1 MLWSDE
7 TGMEAAVL
15 LSYGVLLP
23 EATANAV
30 LWPNAI
36 LWPNGTLWPEST
48 LWSEAVLWPDSEF
61 AFSVG
66 ALGAPVPDP

>member
-1 MLWSDE
+1 
-7 TGMEAAVL
+7 
-15 LSYGVLLP
+15 VLLP

-48 LWSEAVLWPDSEF
+48 LWSEAVLWPDSDF